1 MFKGDFSMYRV
12 SNKIIRKRMLIVF
25 VFSLLIFIIILFRLA
40 YVQLYLNESLT
51 DKATNSWLRDITFT
65 AERGLILDQNGEIL
79 VNNISAPSVVVVPR
93 QIDYPENTAKHL
105 SEILQMPF
113 EKAYHDVTKHAKSVS
128 IHPEGRKL
136 TENQAEK
143 LRDLNL
149 PGVYLAKDS
158 KRFYPHDDYLAHV
171 LGFTGIDNQGLMGLE
186 LYYDDQLKGKQGNL
200 AYFSDAKQRRI
211 DWLAD
216 VYEPPVDGLNLQTTI
231 NLDVQSIIER
241 ELDIAVAKYNP
252 DGALAI
258 SSSRRSEEH
267 TSELQSRGHLVCRL
281 LLEKKNTFKDYQEW
295 HYVYM
300 FAMLRRGATHRVGS
314 SDQ

>member
-1 MFKGDFSMYRV
+1 MLAENV
-12 SNKIIRKRMLIVF
+12 SAPYITIIPRQIKNPQETAEKLA
-25 VFSLLIFIIILFRLA
+25 SILDMP
-40 YVQLYLNESLT
+40 T
-51 DKATNSWLRDITFT
+51 DKAY
-65 AERGLILDQNGEIL
+65 E
-79 VNNISAPSVVVVPR
+79 
-93 QIDYPENTAKHL
+93 Y
-105 SEILQMPF
+105 
-113 EKAYHDVTKHAKSVS
+113 VTKNESSVN
-128 IHPEGRKL
+128 IHPEGRKINEEQESAIR
-136 TENQAEK
+136 T
-143 LRDLNL
+143 LNL
-149 PGVYLAKDS
+149 DGVYLAKDS

-281 LLEKKNTFKDYQEW
+281 LLEKKNTFK
-295 HYVYM
+295 
-300 FAMLRRGATHRVGS
+300 
-314 SDQ
+314 